1 MNMKILALFLI
12 ILISTLSATQ
22 ANLGTPKYMNIHNE
36 RGSPADLVFTNMA
49 FYYGD
54 KYVALRD
61 VMDKECGTLTSLIL
75 DTCKREDF
83 ENYHLQSNIIKKDIV
98 NLQEK
103 VKDAERSKD
112 FSNNKIPIA
121 LNNHLED
128 LSLVVG
134 ALIQKTA
141 WLSKISH
148 SMVNTGKNPSELKAG
163 KSPLTL
169 IETSKALLEQY
180 NEFTVLSNKEDA
192 LLLDVQLSA
201 DYLLSITRD

>member
-1 MNMKILALFLI
+1 MKVLTLFVI
-12 ILISTLSATQ
+12 ILISTLSATY
-22 ANLGTPKYMNIHNE
+22 ANLGIPKYMTIYNE
-36 RGSPADLVFTNMA
+36 NGNAADLVFTGMA
-49 FYYGD
+49 FSYGD
-54 KYVALRD
+54 KYVALRNL
-61 VMDKECGTLTSLIL
+61 MDKECGTLTSLIL

-83 ENYHLQSNIIKKDIV
+83 ESYHLQSNIIKKDIV

-103 VKDAERSKD
+103 VKNAKRSKD
-112 FSNNKIPIA
+112 FSNNRIPIA
-121 LNNHLED
+121 LNSHLED

-141 WLSKISH
+141 WLSRISH
-148 SMVNTGKNPSELKAG
+148 SMVNTGQNPSELKAG

-169 IETSKALLEQY
+169 IETSKVLLEQY

-201 DYLLSITRD
+201 DNLLSITRE